1 MLSQASVFIKAR
13 LNTEPFDLKTNSY
26 SDANK
31 TRFHKNGFALSF
43 VLKVRVFAELIVAP
57 YDVVR
62 AQFAPSF
69 FQSIHWKESRELTKM
84 DERVR
89 ECAPK
94 VLLFSVINRMFY
106 WFSWCSFICVIFC
119 STCCILCPS
128 QLRLIKSCYI
138 RTSF

>member
-43 VLKVRVFAELIVAP
+43 VLKVSVFTELIMAS

-62 AQFAPSF
+62 AQFAASF

-89 ECAPK
+89 ECAP
-94 VLLFSVINRMFY
+94 
-106 WFSWCSFICVIFC
+106 
-119 STCCILCPS
+119 
-128 QLRLIKSCYI
+128 
-138 RTSF
+138 